1 MQKYL
6 DEFWNY
12 LELEKRFSENT
23 LRSYRNDLDQFCK
36 FLNEFLG
43 QDIFQDP
50 KQLPSLDLMAV
61 RGFVNHLHRKGLGK
75 SSIGRKIAAVR
86 TFFRFLCRQN
96 YLAQNFAALIPA
108 PKLPKKLVEVLQP
121 EELSHLLDEA
131 AADTA
136 VEKRDHAMWE
146 MLYATGL
153 RVGELSHLKLRN
165 MDQASRCIS
174 VLGKGKK
181 ERLVLYGEKASVAL
195 CDYLR
200 IRSEFI
206 QTEDPGYLFLNLKGK
221 RLSETRIRQILRVR
235 VRQVAIYKKVSPHT
249 LRHSFATHLLT
260 SGADLRF
267 IQELLGHSSL
277 STTQKYAHLNID
289 QLLKT
294 YQKAHPRK

>member
-23 LRSYRNDLDQFCK
+23 LRSYRNDLDQFCQ

-43 QDIFQDP
+43 QDIFQNP
-50 KQLPSLDLMAV
+50 GELPALDLLAV
-61 RGFVNHLHRKGLGK
+61 RGFVNHLHRKGMGK
-75 SSIGRKIAAVR
+75 STIGRKIATVR

-96 YLAQNFAALIPA
+96 YLIQNFAALVPG
-108 PKLPKKLVEVLQP
+108 PKLPRKLVEVLQP
-121 EELSHLLDEA
+121 EEMSHLLDEA
-131 AADTA
+131 EADTA
-136 VEKRDHAMWE
+136 VGKRDHAMWE

-153 RVGELSHLKLRN
+153 RVGELSNLKLKN
-165 MDQASRCIS
+165 IDHASRCIS

-181 ERLVLYGEKASVAL
+181 ERLVLFGEKASLAL
-195 CDYLR
+195 LDYLQV
-200 IRSEFI
+200 RSELI
-206 QTEDPGYLFLNLKGK
+206 QTNDPGYVFLNLKGE
-221 RLSETRIRQILRVR
+221 RLSETRIRQLLRAR

>member
-23 LRSYRNDLDQFCK
+23 LISYRNDLNQFCS

-43 QDIFQDP
+43 QDIFQNP
-50 KQLPSLDLMAV
+50 GSLPAFDLLTV
-61 RGFVNHLHRKGLGK
+61 RGFVNDLHRKGLGK
-75 SSIGRKIAAVR
+75 STIGRKIAAVR

-96 YLAQNFAALIPA
+96 YLSQNFAALVPA

-121 EELSHLLDEA
+121 HELSLLLDEPES
-131 AADTA
+131 DTD
-136 VEKRDHAMWE
+136 VGKRDHAMWE

-165 MDQASRCIS
+165 IDHAGRCIS

-181 ERLVLYGEKASVAL
+181 ERLVLFGEKASVAL
-195 CDYLR
+195 GNYLK

-206 QTEDPGYLFLNLKGK
+206 QTGDPGYLFMNLKGK
-221 RLSETRIRQILRVR
+221 RLSETRIRQILRAR
-235 VRQVAIYKKVSPHT
+235 VRQAAIYKKVSPHT

>member
-1 MQKYL
+1 VQKYL
-6 DEFWNY
+6 NEFWNY

-23 LRSYRNDLDQFCK
+23 LKSYRNDLDQFCQ

-43 QDIFQDP
+43 KDIFQNS
-50 KQLPSLDLMAV
+50 KQLPSLDLLTV
-61 RGFVNHLHRKGLGK
+61 RGFINHLHRKGLAK

-96 YLAQNFAALIPA
+96 YLAQNSAALVPG
-108 PKLPKKLVEVLQP
+108 PKLPKKLVEVLQK
-121 EELSHLLDEA
+121 EELSQLLDEGTVE
-131 AADTA
+131 TA

-146 MLYATGL
+146 LLYATGL
-153 RVGELSHLKLRN
+153 RVGELSHLKLTD
-165 MDQASRCIS
+165 MDRASRCIS

-181 ERLVLYGEKASVAL
+181 ERLVLFGEKASAAL
-195 CDYLR
+195 EDFLTVR
-200 IRSEFI
+200 HEFI
-206 QTEDPGYLFLNLKGK
+206 QSSDPSYLFLNLKGR
-221 RLSETRIRQILRVR
+221 RLSETRIRQILRAR
-235 VRQVAIYKKVSPHT
+235 IREVAIYKKVSPHT

-277 STTQKYAHLNID
+277 STTQKYAHLNVD
-289 QLLKT
+289 QLLQT

>member
-1 MQKYL
+1 VQKYL

-23 LRSYRNDLDQFCK
+23 LKSYRNDLDQFCQ

-43 QDIFQDP
+43 QDVFEHP
-50 KQLPSLDLMAV
+50 KQLPALDLLAV

-96 YLAQNFAALIPA
+96 YLAQNYAALVPG
-108 PKLPKKLVEVLQP
+108 PKLPKKLVEVLQK
-121 EELSHLLDEA
+121 EELTHLLDEV
-131 AADTA
+131 DTHTA

-153 RVGELSHLKLRN
+153 RVGELSNLKLTN
-165 MDQASRCIS
+165 LDHASRCIS

-181 ERLVLYGEKASVAL
+181 ERLVIFGEKASIAL
-195 CDYLR
+195 QDYLELR
-200 IRSEFI
+200 HEFV
-206 QTEDPGYLFLNLKGK
+206 QSDDPGYVFLNLKGN
-221 RLSETRIRQILRVR
+221 RLSETRIRQILRAR
-235 VRQVAIYKKVSPHT
+235 IREVAIYKKVSPHT

-289 QLLKT
+289 QLLRT

>member
-23 LRSYRNDLDQFCK
+23 LKSYRNDLEQFCQ

-43 QDIFQDP
+43 QDVFEHP
-50 KQLPSLDLMAV
+50 KELPPLDLMAV
-61 RGFVNHLHRKGLGK
+61 RGFVNYLHRRGLGK

-86 TFFRFLCRQN
+86 SFFRFLCRQN
-96 YLAQNFAALIPA
+96 YLAQNFAALVPG
-108 PKLPKKLVEVLQP
+108 PKLPKKLVEVLQK
-121 EELSHLLDEA
+121 EEMSHLLDETTA
-131 AADTA
+131 ETA

-153 RVGELSHLKLRN
+153 RVGELSHLQLR
-165 MDQASRCIS
+165 DLDHASCCIS

-181 ERLVLYGEKASVAL
+181 ERLVLFGEKASLAL
-195 CDYLR
+195 DDYLR
-200 IRSEFI
+200 IRQEFI
-206 QTEDPGYLFLNLKGK
+206 QSEDPGYVFLNLKGK
-221 RLSETRIRQILRVR
+221 RLSETRIRQILRAR
-235 VRQVAIYKKVSPHT
+235 VRELAIYKKVSPHT

>member
-6 DEFWNY
+6 EEFWNY
-12 LELEKRFSENT
+12 LEIEKRFSENT
-23 LRSYRNDLDQFCK
+23 LKSYRNDLEQFCE

-43 QDIFQDP
+43 QDVFLRP
-50 KQLPSLDLMAV
+50 NQLPPLDLLAV

-75 SSIGRKIAAVR
+75 STIGRKIAAVR

-96 YLAQNFAALIPA
+96 YLTQNYASLVPA
-108 PKLPKKLVEVLQP
+108 PKLPKKLVEVLQN
-121 EELSHLLDEA
+121 EELSQLLDEHTA
-131 AADTA
+131 ETA

-153 RVGELSHLKLRN
+153 RVGELSHLKLR
-165 MDQASRCIS
+165 DLDYAGRCIS

-181 ERLVLYGEKASVAL
+181 ERLVLFGEKASAAL
-195 CDYLR
+195 DDYLR
-200 IRSEFI
+200 IRPEFI
-206 QTEDPGYLFLNLKGK
+206 QSNDPGYVFLNLKGK

-235 VRQVAIYKKVSPHT
+235 FREVAIYKKVSPHT